1 MAKRTLFFVDRL
13 HWLWLTLA
21 APFLLFPSP
30 KTSLAMLIVPTLIL
44 IHWLALNGKP
54 QAAEGGFTDSTRQ
67 QRSLIP
73 STPLNGS
80 LLLMMLMVLV
90 SLWATY
96 DINDSL
102 PKISG
107 MVLGIGAFLAVTRES
122 TRMRGWILSL
132 LYFLAIGL
140 GIATLGVLGTNWVN
154 SKITQLNP
162 IIARLPKLISGIQG
176 AGSGFHPNEVA
187 GALIWVLP
195 FVLVMSV
202 VLFLTAIIKGNDTSK
217 KLRKAWEG
225 KFPVWSLVVATI
237 LCLAVTSFIFA
248 VFLLSQSRGGYIG
261 LIVTLLVL
269 IMITMP
275 RRFRWHSLA
284 LLVIFTIVVGI
295 LLGTHR
301 EAVRTWIVGSD
312 LMADSGNSLYT
323 LEGRQE
329 VWTRAI
335 YGIQDFPLTGMG
347 MNAFRKVMPVFYPL
361 YDKSTVVDIGH
372 AHNEFL
378 QAALDL
384 GIPGLCAF
392 LALYI
397 GAFWILVN
405 IWKRSRHQAISAE
418 DERWQPIFRLFVL
431 GLGGGL
437 LAHLLFGL
445 TDAVA
450 LGAKPGLLFWML
462 LGLIVGLGQQAPEH
476 ARGAERNSAETAAA
490 IIL

>member
-1 MAKRTLFFVDRL
+1 M
-13 HWLWLTLA
+13 
-21 APFLLFPSP
+21 
-30 KTSLAMLIVPTLIL
+30 
-44 IHWLALNGKP
+44 
-54 QAAEGGFTDSTRQ
+54 
-67 QRSLIP
+67 
-73 STPLNGS
+73 
-80 LLLMMLMVLV
+80 
-90 SLWATY
+90 
-96 DINDSL
+96 
-102 PKISG
+102 
-107 MVLGIGAFLAVTRES
+107 
-122 TRMRGWILSL
+122 
-132 LYFLAIGL
+132 
-140 GIATLGVLGTNWVN
+140 N

-162 IIARLPKLISGIQG
+162 IIARLPKVISGLQG

-195 FVLVMSV
+195 VILVMSV
-202 VLFLTAIIKGNDTSK
+202 ALFLTFVINGNDTAK

-225 KFPVWSLVVATI
+225 QFPGWSLVVATI
-237 LCLAVTSFIFA
+237 LCLAVTFFIFT

-269 IMITMP
+269 IVITIP

-284 LLVIFTIVVGI
+284 LLAIFTIAVGI
-295 LLGTHR
+295 LIGTHR
-301 EAVRTWIVGSD
+301 EAVRTWFVGSN
-312 LMADSGNSLYT
+312 LTADSGNSLYT
-323 LEGRQE
+323 LEDRQE

-361 YDKSTVVDIGH
+361 YDKSTIVDIGH

-405 IWKRSRHQAISAE
+405 IWKRSRQQAISAE
-418 DERWQPIFRLFVL
+418 DERWQLIFRLFTL

-462 LGLIVGLGQQAPEH
+462 LGLIVGLGQQAQEH
-476 ARGAERNSAETAAA
+476 AIGRERNAAEAAA
-490 IIL
+490 YIL

>member
-30 KTSLAMLIVPTLIL
+30 KTSLVMLIVPTLIL
-44 IHWLALNGKP
+44 IHWLALDGKP
-54 QAAEGGFTDSTRQ
+54 QAAADDFTVSTPQ
-67 QRSLIP
+67 QRSFIP

-80 LLLMMLMVLV
+80 LVLMMLMVLV
-90 SLWATY
+90 SLWATF

-102 PKISG
+102 PKIGG
-107 MVLGIGAFLAVTRES
+107 MVLGIGAFQAVTRES
-122 TRMRGWILSL
+122 ARMRGWILSL

-140 GIATLGVLGTNWVN
+140 GTATLGALGTNWVN

-162 IIARLPKLISGIQG
+162 IIARLPKVISGIQG

-195 FVLVMSV
+195 VILEMSV
-202 VLFLTAIIKGNDTSK
+202 VLFLTSIIKGNDTAE

-225 KFPVWSLVVATI
+225 KFPGWSLVVATI
-237 LCLAVTSFIFA
+237 LCLAVTFFIFA
-248 VFLLSQSRGGYIG
+248 VFLLSQSRGGYIA
-261 LIVTLLVL
+261 LIVTFLVL
-269 IMITMP
+269 IVITIP

-284 LLVIFTIVVGI
+284 LLATFTIAVGI
-295 LLGTHR
+295 LLGAHR
-301 EAVRTWIVGSD
+301 EAVRTWIVGSN
-312 LMADSGNSLYT
+312 LTADSGNSLYT

-361 YDKSTVVDIGH
+361 YDKSTMVDFGH

-397 GAFWILVN
+397 GAFWILAN
-405 IWKRSRHQAISAE
+405 IWKRSRHQAIRAE
-418 DERWQPIFRLFVL
+418 DDRWQLIFRLFTL

-462 LGLIVGLGQQAPEH
+462 LGLIVGLGQQAQEH
-476 ARGAERNSAETAAA
+476 ASGAERNAVETAAA
-490 IIL
+490 NIL